1 VNVLTLLVLLVGAFG
16 LDPEGV
22 CAEVVTL
29 CLQQVGGQVLC
40 AVSVV
45 EAESGAERGSW
56 DTPESTLGDNAGEKL
71 VGTMGFDSARLT
83 LSIRLVPCGWPC

>member
-1 VNVLTLLVLLVGAFG
+1 MDVLALLVLLVGELW

-29 CLQQVGGQVLC
+29 CLQQVGGQVLG

-45 EAESGAERGSW
+45 EAERGTESGSGN
-56 DTPESTLGDNAGEKL
+56 TPESTLGDNAGN
-71 VGTMGFDSARLT
+71 
-83 LSIRLVPCGWPC
+83 C

>member
-1 VNVLTLLVLLVGAFG
+1 VNVLADLVLLGGAFW

-29 CLQQVGGQVLC
+29 RLQQVGGQVLG

-45 EAESGAERGSW
+45 EAERGAESGSG
-56 DTPESTLGDNAGEKL
+56 DTPESTLGDNAG
-71 VGTMGFDSARLT
+71 TMSVQIKMFGETRRT
-83 LSIRLVPCGWPC
+83 LSIQTAPYG

>member
-1 VNVLTLLVLLVGAFG
+1 VDVLALLVLLVGAFW

-40 AVSVV
+40 AVSIV
-45 EAESGAERGSW
+45 EAESGAESGSGN
-56 DTPESTLGDNAGEKL
+56 TPQGALGD
-71 VGTMGFDSARLT
+71 SAVEVLA
-83 LSIRLVPCGWPC
+83 